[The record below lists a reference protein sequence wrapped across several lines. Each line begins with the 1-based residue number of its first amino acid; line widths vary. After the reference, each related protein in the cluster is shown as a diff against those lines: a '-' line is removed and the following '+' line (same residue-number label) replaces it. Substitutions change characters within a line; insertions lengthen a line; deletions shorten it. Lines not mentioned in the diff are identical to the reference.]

1 MEEVRETFRRG
12 SGRCFVREV
21 RWGKKRKEIDSWNS
35 RFLSF
40 YFILNKVYIV

>member
-21 RWGKKRKEIDSWNS
+21 RWGEKKRKRLLE
-35 RFLSF
+35 
-40 YFILNKVYIV
+40 